1 MTGRRPSSTL
11 GTTRRTVSSTI
22 QRPDGGTART
32 GAPDSAPS
40 GAPDSASDVVPA
52 EQQGQM
58 TQREILSAL
67 SGMLLAMFVAFL
79 SSTVIANALPTIITD
94 LRGTQSHYT
103 WVITATL
110 LASTAST
117 PIWGKLA
124 DLFSKKLLIQLSIVI
139 FVVGSVLAG
148 LSQSI
153 ETLIAWRVVQGLG
166 LGGLQALVQIA
177 MAAMIS
183 PRERGRYSGL
193 LGSVMAVATVGGPLL
208 GGLLVDTSW
217 LGWRWCFY
225 VGVPFGLVA
234 LVLLQRTLHLPV
246 TKRKVHIDYLGATFL
261 TAGVSALLIW
271 VTLAGDS
278 FAWAST
284 ETALFLAGG
293 TAAVIAFILTELRAS
308 EPIVP
313 LRLFRDRTTALAI
326 VASMAIGVAMFG
338 SSVFLGQYLQISRG
352 YSPTAAGLLTI
363 PMIGGLLLSSTGSG
377 ILITRTG
384 RWKRFLV
391 TGAVL
396 LVVGFGL
403 LGFVDHETNMVLLC
417 GLLFVVGL
425 GIGMTMQNLVLA
437 VQNTVAATDL
447 GAASSAVTFFR
458 SLGGTVGVS
467 VLGAVLA
474 SRVGGLIRSGLPD
487 VPGAAQ
493 AAGSGDVG
501 LADLADAP
509 PAIDTLIR
517 FSYGDATGL
526 VFLVSGVI
534 AVVAMVA
541 IVAIRE
547 IPLSTRSGEERLRD
561 ERVEQAAR

>member
-1 MTGRRPSSTL
+1 MSSTL
-11 GTTRRTVSSTI
+11 ETADDAPVAVL
-22 QRPDGGTART
+22 PDVA
-32 GAPDSAPS
+32 
-40 GAPDSASDVVPA
+40 PA

-58 TQREILSAL
+58 THREILSAL

-79 SSTVIANALPTIITD
+79 SSTVVSNALPTIITD
-94 LRGTQSHYT
+94 LRGSQGQYT

-124 DLFSKKLLIQLSIVI
+124 DLFSKKLLIQLAIVI
-139 FVVGSVLAG
+139 FIAGSMMAG
-148 LSQSI
+148 LAQSVD
-153 ETLIAWRVVQGLG
+153 TLIAWRVLQGLG

-193 LGSVMAVATVGGPLL
+193 LGGVMAVATIGGPLL

-225 VGVPFGLVA
+225 VGVPFAAVA

-246 TKRKVHIDYLGATFL
+246 TRREVHIDYLGAGFL

-271 VTLAGDS
+271 VTLAGDT
-278 FAWAST
+278 FAWASV
-284 ETALFLAGG
+284 ETALFVGGGLLAL
-293 TAAVIAFILTELRAS
+293 VAFVVVELRAA

-313 LRLFRDRTTALAI
+313 LRLFRDRTTTLAI
-326 VASMAIGVAMFG
+326 LASIAIGVAMFG

-363 PMIGGLLLSSTGSG
+363 PMIGGLLLSSTVSG

-384 RWKRFLV
+384 RWKRFL
-391 TGAVL
+391 TGGAVFV
-396 LVVGFGL
+396 VVGFGL
-403 LGFVDHETNMVLLC
+403 LSFIDHETDMVLL
-417 GLLFVVGL
+417 GVFLFVLGV

-437 VQNTVAATDL
+437 VQNTVAASDL
-447 GAASSAVTFFR
+447 GAASSAVAFFR
-458 SLGGTVGVS
+458 SLGGTIGVS

-474 SRVGGLIRSGLPD
+474 GRVGDLIRAGLAD
-487 VPGAAQ
+487 VPGAGQ
-493 AAGSGDVG
+493 AASSGDVG
-501 LADLADAP
+501 LANLADAP
-509 PAIDTLIR
+509 PAIQTLIR
-517 FSYGDATGL
+517 VSYGDATGRI
-526 VFLVSGVI
+526 FLISSAI
-534 AVVAMVA
+534 AVVALVA
-541 IVAIRE
+541 IVLIRE
-547 IPLSTRSGEERLRD
+547 VALRTQSGDARARSEAKEP
-561 ERVEQAAR
+561 VAP

>member
-1 MTGRRPSSTL
+1 MTTAPFPSQIL
-11 GTTRRTVSSTI
+11 RRTVSSTI
-22 QRPDGGTART
+22 ERPAAGG
-32 GAPDSAPS
+32 
-40 GAPDSASDVVPA
+40 VVDDQPRV

-58 TQREILSAL
+58 THREILSAL

-79 SSTVIANALPTIITD
+79 SSTVVSNALPTIITD
-94 LRGTQSHYT
+94 LRGTQSQYT
-103 WVITATL
+103 WVVTATL
-110 LASTAST
+110 LSSTAST

-139 FVVGSVLAG
+139 FIVGSMLAG
-148 LSQSI
+148 SSQSV
-153 ETLIAWRVVQGLG
+153 ETLIAWRVLQGLG

-193 LGSVMAVATVGGPLL
+193 LGGVMAVATVGGPLL

-225 VGVPFGLVA
+225 VGVPFAAVA

-246 TKRKVHIDYLGATFL
+246 TRREVHIDYLGAGFL

-293 TAAVIAFILTELRAS
+293 VGAIVAFVVTELRAT

-313 LRLFRDRTTALAI
+313 LRLFRDRTTTLAI
-326 VASMAIGVAMFG
+326 VASIAIGVAMFG

-363 PMIGGLLLSSTGSG
+363 PMVAGLLLSSTVSG
-377 ILITRTG
+377 ILITRSG

-391 TGAVL
+391 AGSVL
-396 LVVGFGL
+396 VVVGFGL
-403 LGFVDHETNMVLLC
+403 LSVVDHETNMVLL
-417 GLLFVVGL
+417 GAFLFVLGV

-437 VQNTVAATDL
+437 VQNTVAASDL
-447 GAASSAVTFFR
+447 GAASSAVAFFR
-458 SLGGTVGVS
+458 SLGGTIGVS

-474 SRVGGLIRSGLPD
+474 SRVGDLIRAGLAD

-493 AAGSGDVG
+493 AAGSGDIG
-501 LADLADAP
+501 LANLADAP
-509 PAIDTLIR
+509 PAIQTLIR
-517 FSYGDATGL
+517 VSYGDATGRI
-526 VFLVSGVI
+526 FLISGVI
-534 AVVAMVA
+534 AAVAMVA
-541 IVAIRE
+541 IVFIRE
-547 IPLSTRSGEERLRD
+547 IALSTRSGEQRLRD
-561 ERVEQAAR
+561 ETAEPVAL

>member
-1 MTGRRPSSTL
+1 MSSTL
-11 GTTRRTVSSTI
+11 QTADDAAAAVL
-22 QRPDGGTART
+22 PDVA
-32 GAPDSAPS
+32 
-40 GAPDSASDVVPA
+40 PA

-58 TQREILSAL
+58 THREILSAL

-79 SSTVIANALPTIITD
+79 SSTVVSNALPTIITD
-94 LRGTQSHYT
+94 LRGTQGQYT

-124 DLFSKKLLIQLSIVI
+124 DLFSKKLLIQLAIVI
-139 FVVGSVLAG
+139 FIAGSMMAG
-148 LSQSI
+148 LAQSVD
-153 ETLIAWRVVQGLG
+153 TLIAWRVLQGLG

-193 LGSVMAVATVGGPLL
+193 LGGVMAVATIGGPLL

-225 VGVPFGLVA
+225 VGVPFAAVA

-246 TKRKVHIDYLGATFL
+246 TRREVHIDYLGAGFL

-271 VTLAGDS
+271 VTLAGDT
-278 FAWAST
+278 FAWASM
-284 ETALFLAGG
+284 ESALFVGGGLLAL
-293 TAAVIAFILTELRAS
+293 VAFVVVELRAT

-313 LRLFRDRTTALAI
+313 LRLFRDRTTTLAI
-326 VASMAIGVAMFG
+326 LASIAIGVAMFG

-363 PMIGGLLLSSTGSG
+363 PMIGGLLLSSTVSG

-384 RWKRFLV
+384 RWKRFL
-391 TGAVL
+391 TGGAVF
-396 LVVGFGL
+396 VVAGFGL
-403 LGFVDHETNMVLLC
+403 LSFIDHETDMVLL
-417 GLLFVVGL
+417 GVFLFVLGV

-437 VQNTVAATDL
+437 VQNTVAAADL
-447 GAASSAVTFFR
+447 GAASSAVAFFR
-458 SLGGTVGVS
+458 SLGGTIGVS

-474 SRVGGLIRSGLPD
+474 GRVGDLIRAGLAD

-493 AAGSGDVG
+493 AAGSGDIG
-501 LADLADAP
+501 LANLADAP
-509 PAIDTLIR
+509 PAIQTLIR
-517 FSYGDATGL
+517 VSYGDATGRI
-526 VFLVSGVI
+526 FLISAVI
-534 AVVAMVA
+534 AVVALVSIA
-541 IVAIRE
+541 LIRE
-547 IPLSTRSGEERLRD
+547 VALRTQSGDARARAEEK
-561 ERVEQAAR
+561 EPVAP

>member
-1 MTGRRPSSTL
+1 MTQTPTERPL
-11 GTTRRTVSSTI
+11 RRTVSSTI
-22 QRPDGGTART
+22 ARPVDRAEV
-32 GAPDSAPS
+32 ASPS
-40 GAPDSASDVVPA
+40 LDVVPA
-52 EQQGQM
+52 VQQGQM
-58 TQREILSAL
+58 SHRQILEAL

-79 SSTVIANALPTIITD
+79 SSTVVSNALPTIITD
-94 LRGTQSHYT
+94 LRGTQGQYT
-103 WVITATL
+103 WVVTATL

-139 FVVGSVLAG
+139 FIVGSMLAG
-148 LSQSI
+148 LSQSV
-153 ETLIAWRVVQGLG
+153 ETLIAWRVLQGLG

-193 LGSVMAVATVGGPLL
+193 LGGVMAVATVGGPLL

-225 VGVPFGLVA
+225 VGVPFAAVA

-246 TKRKVHIDYLGATFL
+246 TRRVVHIDYLGAAFL

-284 ETALFLAGG
+284 ESALFVGGGVLAI
-293 TAAVIAFILTELRAS
+293 VAFVVTELRAK

-313 LRLFRDRTTALAI
+313 LRLFRDRTTTRAI
-326 VASMAIGVAMFG
+326 VASMAVGVAMFG

-363 PMIGGLLLSSTGSG
+363 PMVAGLLLSSTVSG
-377 ILITRTG
+377 LLITRTG
-384 RWKRFLV
+384 RWKGFLL
-391 TGAVL
+391 GGSI
-396 LVVGFGL
+396 LVVAGFGL
-403 LGFVDHETNMVLLC
+403 LSTIDHETNMVLL
-417 GLLFVVGL
+417 GVFLFVLGL

-437 VQNTVAATDL
+437 VQNTVAASDL
-447 GAASSAVTFFR
+447 GAASSAVAFFR
-458 SLGGTVGVS
+458 SLGGTIGVS
-467 VLGAVLA
+467 VLGAVL
-474 SRVGGLIRSGLPD
+474 SSHVGDLIGKGLAAI
-487 VPGAAQ
+487 PGAAAA

-501 LADLADAP
+501 LADFGQAP
-509 PAIDTLIR
+509 PVIRTLIR
-517 FSYGDATGL
+517 VSYGDATGRI
-526 VFLVSGVI
+526 FLIS
-534 AVVAMVA
+534 AVVAVVAVVA
-541 IVAIRE
+541 IVFIKE
-547 IPLSTRSGEERLRD
+547 IALKTQSGTERLKAESVSVD
-561 ERVEQAAR
+561 